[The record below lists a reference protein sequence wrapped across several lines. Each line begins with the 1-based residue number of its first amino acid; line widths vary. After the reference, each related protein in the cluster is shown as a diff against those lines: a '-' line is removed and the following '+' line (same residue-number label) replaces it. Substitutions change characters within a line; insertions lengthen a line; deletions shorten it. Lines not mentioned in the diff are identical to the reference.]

1 MTVSCTFH
9 PRVPMHYKNEDEL
22 SVTIVLKD
30 VARKVA
36 ALLQHFN
43 PS

>member
-1 MTVSCTFH
+1 MMVSCTFH
-9 PRVPMHYKNEDEL
+9 PRVPMHYKNEVEL
-22 SVTIVLKD
+22 SVTIVLND

>member
-9 PRVPMHYKNEDEL
+9 PRVPMHYKIEDEL
-22 SVTIVLKD
+22 SITVVLKD

-36 ALLQHFN
+36 TLLQH
-43 PS
+43 

>member
-1 MTVSCTFH
+1 
-9 PRVPMHYKNEDEL
+9 MHYKNEDEL

-36 ALLQHFN
+36 ALLQHLN